1 MDQALVE
8 IRNITKKFP
17 GVTALQDVSF
27 TINEGEIHALI
38 GENGAGKSTMIK
50 ILSGLYKPEPGGE
63 IIFAGKPLV
72 EYSALESL
80 HRGIVVIYQ
89 DFSLF
94 SNLSVLENIALGP
107 YVKDGK
113 RMVDWRAMTE
123 IAETTL
129 KKLQIRIDLN
139 TPVGSL
145 SVAKQQLVAIARALA
160 NKARLLVL
168 DEPTSALSKG
178 EVLKLFEI
186 MRSLKNDGI
195 SLLFIS
201 HKIDELFAI
210 SDRFTVFRDGRCMG
224 TFDED
229 ELDDDRLISL
239 MVGRKIE
246 YRIFEKNR
254 RNDAIMEVKNLS
266 RAGQFRDISFKLNRG
281 EILGITGLVGA
292 GRTEV
297 AQAIFGLNSFDSGE
311 ITLEGKPLRIKKP
324 SGAVEKGIAYVPENR
339 LQEGLVLGKS
349 IKDNLVITVLRSI
362 SNRMGLVDNI
372 KKSKLTAE
380 WMEKLNIKPAMPDLP
395 ASKLSGGNQQRVVL
409 SKWLATN
416 PKILIVDEPTNGID
430 VGAKTEIHQILRNLA
445 EAGIAVIV
453 ISSELPEILA
463 IADRVIIMR
472 RGRIT
477 AEKFC
482 EGLNQE
488 DILSK
493 AI

>member
-1 MDQALVE
+1 MSQPLVE
-8 IRNITKKFP
+8 IQNISKKFP
-17 GVTALQDVSF
+17 GVAALQNVSF

-50 ILSGLYKPEPGGE
+50 ILSGLYKPESGGE
-63 IIFAGKPLV
+63 IIFGGEPFK
-72 EYSALESL
+72 EYTALESL

-107 YVKDGK
+107 YVKAGK
-113 RMVDWRAMTE
+113 RQVNWKAMR
-123 IAETTL
+123 ETARTAL
-129 KKLQIRIDLN
+129 GKLQIQIDLN
-139 TPVGSL
+139 APVGSL
-145 SVAKQQLVAIARALA
+145 SVAKQQIVAIARALA

-178 EVLKLFEI
+178 EVTKLFDI
-186 MRSLKNDGI
+186 MRSLKQDGI

-210 SDRFTVFRDGRCMG
+210 SDRFTVFRDGKCMG
-224 TFDED
+224 TFNRE
-229 ELDDDRLISL
+229 ELDDEKLISL

-246 YRIFEKNR
+246 YKIFDKVQ
-254 RNDAIMEVKNLS
+254 RNDIILETKNLTK
-266 RAGQFRDISFKLNRG
+266 AGQFRDISFTLNRG

-297 AQAIFGLNSFDSGE
+297 AQAIFGLNPFDSGE
-311 ITLEGKPLRIKKP
+311 LILEGKAARIRRP
-324 SGAVEKGIAYVPENR
+324 SDAVKRGIAYVPENR

-349 IKDNLVITVLRSI
+349 VKDNLVITVLRSI
-362 SNRMGLVDNI
+362 SNRMGLVDNA
-372 KKSKLTAE
+372 KKSKLAAE
-380 WMEKLNIKPAMPDLP
+380 WMEKLNIRPSIPDLL

-409 SKWLATN
+409 SKWLATD

-430 VGAKTEIHQILRNLA
+430 VGAKAEIHQILRNLA
-445 EAGIAVIV
+445 ESGIAVIV

-472 RGRIT
+472 RGRIA
-477 AEKFC
+477 AERFC

>member
-1 MDQALVE
+1 MGQALVE
-8 IRNITKKFP
+8 IRNITKRFP
-17 GVTALQDVSF
+17 GVVALRDVSF

-50 ILSGLYKPEPGGE
+50 ILSGLYRPEAGGE
-63 IIFAGKPLV
+63 IVFDGEPLG

-107 YVKDGK
+107 YVKAGK
-113 RMVDWRAMTE
+113 RLVDWKAME
-123 IAETTL
+123 AIARTMLE
-129 KKLQIRIDLN
+129 KLQLPLDLN

-178 EVLKLFEI
+178 EVIKLFEI

-210 SDRFTVFRDGRCMG
+210 SDRFTVFRDGKCMG
-224 TFDED
+224 TFAEE

-246 YRIFEKNR
+246 YKIFGKNKR
-254 RNDAIMEVKNLS
+254 DDPIMEVKNLS
-266 RAGQFRDISFKLNRG
+266 KAGQFRDISFTLNRG
-281 EILGITGLVGA
+281 EILGVTGLVGA

-297 AQAIFGLNSFDSGE
+297 AQAIFGLNAFDSGE
-311 ITLEGKPLRIKKP
+311 ILLEGKPFRIQKP
-324 SGAVEKGIAYVPENR
+324 SEAVQQGIAYVPENR
-339 LQEGLVLGKS
+339 LQEGLVLSKS
-349 IKDNLVITVLRSI
+349 IKDNLVITVLRAI
-362 SNRMGLVDNI
+362 SNRFGLLDRG
-372 KKSKLTAE
+372 KKSTMAAA
-380 WMEKLNIKPAMPDLP
+380 WMEKLNIKPAMPELP

-430 VGAKTEIHQILRNLA
+430 IGAKSEIHQILRDLA
-445 EAGIAVIV
+445 EGGMAVVV

>member
-1 MDQALVE
+1 MGQALVE
-8 IRNITKKFP
+8 IRNITKRFP
-17 GVTALQDVSF
+17 GVVALRDVSF

-50 ILSGLYKPEPGGE
+50 ILSGLYRPEAGGE
-63 IIFAGKPLV
+63 IVFDGEPLG

-107 YVKDGK
+107 YVKAGK
-113 RMVDWRAMTE
+113 RLVDWKAME
-123 IAETTL
+123 AIARTMLE
-129 KKLQIRIDLN
+129 KLQLPLDLN

-178 EVLKLFEI
+178 EVIKLFEI

-210 SDRFTVFRDGRCMG
+210 SDRFTVFRDGKCMG
-224 TFDED
+224 TFAEE

-246 YRIFEKNR
+246 YKIFGKNKR
-254 RNDAIMEVKNLS
+254 DDPIMEVKNLS
-266 RAGQFRDISFKLNRG
+266 KAGQFRDISFTLNRG
-281 EILGITGLVGA
+281 EILGVTGLVGA

-297 AQAIFGLNSFDSGE
+297 AQAIFGLNAFDSGE
-311 ITLEGKPLRIKKP
+311 ILLEGKPFR
-324 SGAVEKGIAYVPENR
+324 
-339 LQEGLVLGKS
+339 
-349 IKDNLVITVLRSI
+349 
-362 SNRMGLVDNI
+362 
-372 KKSKLTAE
+372 
-380 WMEKLNIKPAMPDLP
+380 
-395 ASKLSGGNQQRVVL
+395 LSG
-409 SKWLATN
+409 
-416 PKILIVDEPTNGID
+416 
-430 VGAKTEIHQILRNLA
+430 
-445 EAGIAVIV
+445 
-453 ISSELPEILA
+453 ELPMC
-463 IADRVIIMR
+463 RKTVCR
-472 RGRIT
+472 KGW
-477 AEKFC
+477 
-482 EGLNQE
+482 
-488 DILSK
+488 S
-493 AI
+493 

>member
-1 MDQALVE
+1 MGQALVE
-8 IRNITKKFP
+8 IRNITKQFP
-17 GVTALQDVSF
+17 GVTALQDISF
-27 TINEGEIHALI
+27 TIEQGEIHALI

-50 ILSGLYKPEPGGE
+50 ILSGIYKPEAGGE
-63 IIFAGKPLV
+63 VVFDGEPLR
-72 EYSALESL
+72 EYTALESL

-94 SNLSVLENIALGP
+94 PNLSVLENIALGP
-107 YVKDGK
+107 YVRAGK
-113 RMVDWRAMTE
+113 ELVDWKAMSA
-123 IAETTL
+123 IARQAL
-129 KKLQIRIDLN
+129 DKLQIQLDLN
-139 TPVGSL
+139 APLGSL

-160 NKARLLVL
+160 FKARLLVL

-186 MRSLKNDGI
+186 MKALKNDGI
-195 SLLFIS
+195 SMLFIS
-201 HKIDELFAI
+201 HKLDELFAV
-210 SDRFTVFRDGRCMG
+210 SDRFTVFRDGKCMG
-224 TFDED
+224 TFGEE

-246 YRIFEKNR
+246 YKIYEKNKR
-254 RNDAIMEVKNLS
+254 DDVILEIKNLS
-266 RAGQFRDISFKLNRG
+266 KAGQFKNVSFTLNRG

-297 AQAIFGLNSFDSGE
+297 AQAIFGLNSFDAGE
-311 ITLEGKPLRIKKP
+311 ILFEGKPLKIRKP
-324 SGAVEKGIAYVPENR
+324 SEAVEKGIAYVPENR
-339 LQEGLVLGKS
+339 LQEGLVLTKS
-349 IKDNLVITVLRSI
+349 AKDNIVIAVLKHI
-362 SNRMGLVDNI
+362 SNTLGIVDRS
-372 KKSKLTAE
+372 KKNSLSVE
-380 WMEKLNIKPAMPDLP
+380 WMEKMNIKPSMPDMI
-395 ASKLSGGNQQRVVL
+395 ASKFSGGNQQRVVL

-430 VGAKTEIHQILRNLA
+430 IGAKAEIHQILRNLA
-445 EAGIAVIV
+445 ESGMAVMI

-463 IADRVIIMR
+463 ITDRVLIMR

>member
-1 MDQALVE
+1 MALVE
-8 IRNITKKFP
+8 IQNISKKFP
-17 GVTALQDVSF
+17 GVAALQDVSF

-50 ILSGLYKPEPGGE
+50 ILSGIYTPESGGNILFGGE
-63 IIFAGKPLV
+63 PFR
-72 EYSALESL
+72 EYTALESL

-107 YVKDGK
+107 YVKAGK
-113 RMVDWRAMTE
+113 HRVDWKAMRE
-123 IAETTL
+123 IARSSL
-129 KKLQIRIDLN
+129 DKLQIQIDLN
-139 TPVGSL
+139 APVGSL
-145 SVAKQQLVAIARALA
+145 SVAKQQIVAIARALA

-178 EVLKLFEI
+178 EVTKLFDI
-186 MRSLKNDGI
+186 MRSLKQDGI

-210 SDRFTVFRDGRCMG
+210 SDRFTVFRDGKCMG
-224 TFDED
+224 TFNRE
-229 ELDDDRLISL
+229 ELDDEKLISL

-246 YRIFEKNR
+246 YKIFDKIR
-254 RNDAIMEVKNLS
+254 RDDTILEVKNLS
-266 RAGQFRDISFKLNRG
+266 KAGQFKDISFTLNRG

-297 AQAIFGLNSFDSGE
+297 AQAIFGLNPPDSGE
-311 ITLEGKPLRIKKP
+311 ILLEGRPVKIQKP
-324 SGAVEKGIAYVPENR
+324 SEAVERGIAYVPENR

-349 IKDNLVITVLRSI
+349 VKDNLVITVLRSI
-362 SNRMGLVDNI
+362 SNRMGLVDGA
-372 KKSKLTAE
+372 KKSKLASE
-380 WMEKLNIKPAMPDLP
+380 WMEKLNIRPPIPDLL

-430 VGAKTEIHQILRNLA
+430 VGAKTEIHQILRNFSA
-445 EAGIAVIV
+445 SGIAVIV

-477 AEKFC
+477 AERFC

>member
-1 MDQALVE
+1 
-8 IRNITKKFP
+8 
-17 GVTALQDVSF
+17 
-27 TINEGEIHALI
+27 
-38 GENGAGKSTMIK
+38 MIK
-50 ILSGLYKPEPGGE
+50 ILSGLYKPEAGGE
-63 IIFAGKPLV
+63 IVFAGEPLV

-113 RMVDWRAMTE
+113 RMVDWKAMRE

-129 KKLQIRIDLN
+129 KKLQIQIDLD

-210 SDRFTVFRDGRCMG
+210 SDRFTVFRDGKCMG

-246 YRIFEKNR
+246 YKIFEKNKR
-254 RNDAIMEVKNLS
+254 DDAIMEVRNLS
-266 RAGQFRDISFKLNRG
+266 RAGQFRDISFTLNRG

-311 ITLEGKPLRIKKP
+311 ILLEGKPVRIQKP
-324 SGAVEKGIAYVPENR
+324 SGAVDMGIAYVPENR

-362 SNRMGLVDNI
+362 SNQVGLVDNT

-380 WMEKLNIKPAMPDLP
+380 WMEKLNIKPAIPDLP
-395 ASKLSGGNQQRVVL
+395 TSKLSGGNQQRVVL

-445 EAGIAVIV
+445 GAGIAVIV

>member
-1 MDQALVE
+1 MGQALVE

-17 GVTALQDVSF
+17 GVTALRDVSF

-63 IIFAGKPLV
+63 IIFAGKPLE

-107 YVKDGK
+107 YVKDGR
-113 RMVDWRAMTE
+113 RMVDWKAMRA

-129 KKLQIRIDLN
+129 KKLQIQIDLDS
-139 TPVGSL
+139 PVGSL

-178 EVLKLFEI
+178 VVLKLFEI
-186 MRSLKNDGI
+186 MRSLKNDGM

-201 HKIDELFAI
+201 HKLDELFAV

-246 YRIFEKNR
+246 YKIFEKNR
-254 RNDAIMEVKNLS
+254 RNDVIMEVKNIS

-324 SGAVEKGIAYVPENR
+324 SGAVERGIAYVPENR

-362 SNRMGLVDNI
+362 SNRMGLVDNT

-409 SKWLATN
+409 SKWLATD

-445 EAGIAVIV
+445 EVGIAVIV